1 MKRTAEL
8 TYDCAHRK
16 RAVNG
21 GGMRVGRAVVRA
33 VTALGG
39 RPGFHA
45 PHRHSRLAR
54 AADRARDPLPFPEHS
69 WEDDQ

>member
-1 MKRTAEL
+1 M
-8 TYDCAHRK
+8 
-16 RAVNG
+16 
-21 GGMRVGRAVVRA
+21 RA